1 MFFIQEVGGLVQQK
15 DIRLL
20 EEQLCQDYLCPLPA
34 ADLPD
39 GSVKTHGKQPQPFG
53 HFLNLCIYGIKVM
66 DFQLFLA
73 FCRMAEALCVSG
85 GRFLIEK
92 HDFLFKLI

>member
-1 MFFIQEVGGLVQQK
+1 MFFIQEIGGLVQQK

-20 EEQLCQDYLCPLPA
+20 EEQLCQDYLCPLSA
-34 ADLPD
+34 ADLSD
-39 GSVKTHGKQPQPFG
+39 GSVKSHGKQPQSYG
-53 HFLNLCIYGIKVM
+53 HLLDLYVYGLKVM

-85 GRFLIEK
+85 SRFLIEK